1 MTDPRPV
8 DRAAG
13 AAPFRR
19 GLLALTILAVGC
31 GGTGADTAPPELP
44 DGVIASFDG
53 GRIVVR
59 ADEVEPLIAY
69 LEQLDPTMGR
79 KYRFRE
85 LLDQH
90 LLPMLLARD
99 AFPAE
104 RAQALADAEALRA
117 VADNSL
123 ELQRK
128 GALAGGEAPEQP
140 FARNDLPLPVADFA
154 FRPENLGAVSPPIET
169 ADGYY
174 LVAPLDF
181 EPGLTPVADRARIFV
196 IRYRTHESEEF
207 DRWLG
212 AAKSALADRLDAV
225 APPHADALPR
235 WIRIPR

>member
-1 MTDPRPV
+1 M
-8 DRAAG
+8 AA
-13 AAPFRR
+13 
-19 GLLALTILAVGC
+19 C
-31 GGTGADTAPPELP
+31 GGEAPDANETGLPE
-44 DGVIASFDG
+44 GVLASFDQ

-59 ADEVEPLIAY
+59 NEDVEPMLAY
-69 LEQLDPTMGR
+69 LDALDPTMGR

-90 LLPMLLARD
+90 VLPLLLARD
-99 AFPAE
+99 AFPTE
-104 RAQALADAEALRA
+104 RAKALADASALRS

-128 GALAGGEAPEQP
+128 GALAGGEAPETP

-169 ADGYY
+169 ADGYV

-181 EPGLTPVADRARIFV
+181 EPGLTPVADRARLFV
-196 IRYRTHESEEF
+196 IRYRTHEPEAF

-212 AAKSALADRLDAV
+212 PAKAALADRLDDV
-225 APPHADALPR
+225 APAYRDALPR
-235 WIRIPR
+235 WVRVSR